1 MRGVAHVAAAAAA
14 VGVFASGAAGAVA
27 RHDPDRKASEVPRL
41 QAPLAHVAELS
52 QERGAPAALEL
63 ARTRGL
69 PTDDGMV
76 RVVIQGA
83 AEPVREAIAA
93 NGGRLSGSAGALT
106 EALVPPHAMPELAR
120 GAGVD
125 YVRAPLASAPL
136 GTESEGVAWS
146 RATSWHGIGA
156 KGAGAKVAVVDLGF
170 SGLQARQLAG
180 ELPAD
185 LVRVDLCGGAMGEPD
200 PHGTAVAEV
209 VYEVAPAAK
218 LYAICVDTEV
228 DLAQAVSYAKA
239 NGIAI
244 VNHSV
249 GWFNSSRG
257 DGSGGP
263 GTPDALVADARANG
277 ILWVNAAGNAAQK
290 HWSGAF
296 TDADGDGVHEFV
308 AADET
313 NSFSMAPGTEVC
325 GFLKWDRWPATTLD
339 LDLYLLSEPSGAV
352 VAWSDIVQQG
362 AETPTEGLC
371 HTNTGFATQ
380 PYSFSIEGASVA
392 DPPRLDLFVYRGGV
406 LEHQTSGASVL
417 EPASSPATLAVGAIC
432 WQNDVPETYSSRGPT
447 IDGRVKPDLA
457 GPAAVTSAVYG
468 PFSGCGTTT
477 GFVGTSSAAPHVA
490 GAAALLR
497 GMFPLATASELQQWL
512 ESDALDLGA
521 AGKDTTTGAGR
532 LRLPTA
538 PPDVTTQA
546 PAPGVPETTETLNVE
561 GLVSPR
567 GVATTYRW
575 QFGPT
580 TNYGFETAPIAFAS
594 PRGSQQVLSTLAG
607 LQADTTYHYRLVA
620 TNAFGTSIG
629 VDRTQRTAPPLPPL
643 GVTDPAQ
650 EVGVV
655 AARLGGTVTPRGTT
669 TTARFEWGMTTAY
682 GQLTAEQ
689 AVGATGTT
697 SISFA
702 LGGLAPD
709 TEYHYRLIA
718 ASSRG
723 SAAGQDVT
731 FRTAPA
737 PAPPTGGGGGGVPAP
752 SQPTAAAPQPAPALT
767 ASPAAPVRA
776 KPSRTL
782 RGGPGPDTLR
792 GSGGDD
798 RLFGGAGNDRLL
810 GGGGDDRLFGGLGKD
825 RIDGGKG
832 RDLLEGGAGAD
843 VIAARDGVR
852 DTVRCGGGRDSVV
865 ADRVDA
871 VARDCERVKR

>member
-1 MRGVAHVAAAAAA
+1 MRGVAHVAAAVA
-14 VGVFASGAAGAVA
+14 VGVFASGAAGAKA
-27 RHDPDRKASEVPRL
+27 RHNPDRRASDVPRL
-41 QAPLAHVAELS
+41 QAPLAHIAELS
-52 QERGAPAALEL
+52 QERGPTAALEL

-76 RVVIQGA
+76 RVVVEGA
-83 AEPVREAIAA
+83 AQPVREAIGAH
-93 NGGRLSGSAGALT
+93 GGRLAGSAGELT
-106 EALVPPHAMPELAR
+106 EALVPPHATPQLAR
-120 GAGVD
+120 EAGVD
-125 YVRAPLASAPL
+125 YVRAPLAAVPL

-146 RATSWHGIGA
+146 RATVWHGIGA

-170 SGLQARQLAG
+170 AGLQARRQAG

-185 LVRVDLCGGAMGEPD
+185 LVTVDLCGGAMGEPD

-209 VYEVAPAAK
+209 VHEVAPEAK

-228 DLAQAVSYAKA
+228 DLAQAVSYLKA

-244 VNHSV
+244 ANHSV

-263 GTPDALVADARANG
+263 GSPDALVADARANG

-290 HWSGAF
+290 HWGGAF
-296 TDADGDGVHEFV
+296 TDADSDGVHEFA

-313 NSFSMAPGTEVC
+313 NSFSMTPGTEVC
-325 GFLKWDRWPATTLD
+325 GFLKWDRWPTTSLD
-339 LDLYLLSEPSGAV
+339 LDLYLRSEPSGAV

-380 PYSFSIEGASVA
+380 PYSFSIEGASVTDA
-392 DPPRLDLFVYRGGV
+392 PRLDLFVYRGGA
-406 LEHQTSGASVL
+406 LEHQTSAVSVL

-468 PFSGCGTTT
+468 SFSGCGTTT

-497 GMFPLATASELQQWL
+497 GMFPLATAGELQQWL

-521 AGKDTTTGAGR
+521 SGKDTSTGAGR

-546 PAPGVPETTETLNVE
+546 PAPDVAETTETLNVE

-580 TNYGFETAPIAFAS
+580 TSYGFETAPIGFAS
-594 PRGSQQVLSTLAG
+594 PRGSQQVSSTLTG

-620 TNAFGTSIG
+620 TNAFGTSFG
-629 VDRTQRTAPPLPPL
+629 VDRTQRTALPLPPL
-643 GVTDPAQ
+643 AVTEPVQ
-650 EVGVV
+650 EIGAA

-669 TTARFEWGMTTAY
+669 TAARFEWGTTTAY
-682 GQLTAEQ
+682 GQITAEQ
-689 AVGATGTT
+689 AVGATGTRP
-697 SISFA
+697 ISFA

-709 TEYHYRLIA
+709 TEYHYRVIA

-723 SAAGQDVT
+723 ATVGQDLT

-737 PAPPTGGGGGGVPAP
+737 PAPPAGAGGGGAAAP
-752 SQPTAAAPQPAPALT
+752 SQPAVPAPQPAPG
-767 ASPAAPVRA
+767 ASATPAAPVRA
-776 KPSRTL
+776 EPARTL
-782 RGGPGPDTLR
+782 RGGAGPDTLR
-792 GSGGDD
+792 GRGGHD
-798 RLFGGAGNDRLL
+798 RLFGGAGNDRLF
-810 GGGGDDRLFGGLGKD
+810 GGGGADRLFGGLGKD
-825 RIDGGKG
+825 RLDGGKG
-832 RDLLEGGAGAD
+832 RDLLDGGAGAD

-852 DTVRCGGGRDSVV
+852 DTVRCGGGRDVVV